1 MSEYVARF
9 FIGGIAVSLFA
20 MTGDVL
26 RPKSFAG
33 LFGAA
38 PSVALATLGLA
49 VIHHDASYVSIQAK
63 SMAWGALA
71 LICYS
76 WAVCQVLMRLRWRAL
91 AATIACLALWIVVA
105 FSLEWL
111 SGAMS

>member
-1 MSEYVARF
+1 MTETAE
-9 FIGGIAVSLFA
+9 IGEN
-20 MTGDVL
+20 
-26 RPKSFAG
+26 KQG
-33 LFGAA
+33 LCGWALKNQAA
-38 PSVALATLGLA
+38 W
-49 VIHHDASYVSIQAK
+49 